1 MRAVQCLLVLVLL
14 LWQASAG
21 PAVSVLGHD
30 PSSHPPAL
38 AAVSEL
44 TSRVA
49 SKAPRLNM
57 KDARFPIPGPQ
68 DIEAIKKVAQILAML
83 GEQVIPA
90 IIGEP
95 STGGA
100 ACDPVED
107 APNDTVTE

>member
-49 SKAPRLNM
+49 SKGPRLNM

-100 ACDPVED
+100 CDPVED